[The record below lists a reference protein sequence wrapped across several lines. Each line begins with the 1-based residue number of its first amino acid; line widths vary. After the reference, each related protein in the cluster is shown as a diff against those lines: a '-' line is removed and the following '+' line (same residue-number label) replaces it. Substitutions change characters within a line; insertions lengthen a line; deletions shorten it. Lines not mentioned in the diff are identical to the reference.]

1 MQWICQL
8 VVLSLMLC
16 SPVFAATPS
25 NSETFNCNDCHDDAE
40 YLKGFAESVHGLNGC
55 TSCHISLPNQEG
67 HPVSAANVSQ
77 IDCARCHRKEGA
89 AHSSSVH
96 QNEGFGC
103 VDCHSE
109 IHTQSAWNGVKQTAV
124 DTCQTCHA
132 KDEYTESVHGIAI
145 ASGNSDSA
153 ACHDCHGL
161 HTVRGHSVVPES
173 EGQEFH
179 SDPCISCH
187 GDREKMARND
197 VLFGTVSSFVD
208 SYHGKSYSLGSTRPA
223 AGCADCHNSH
233 LVLPASNPSS
243 SVNSNNLVATCA
255 KCHADATPLFTE
267 FYAHGD
273 QHDSEN
279 YPLMYWTFLG
289 MTSLLVGTFA
299 LFWLHSILWMFR
311 GFVDTRQKLAAQAR
325 GEGEVIPSAHKQYR
339 RFSKRHIF
347 FHLVVIVSF
356 LGLSLTGLPL
366 KFSDQAWAQTLMS
379 FFGGVEFAGLLH
391 RACAVL
397 TFYYFIGALLMTFDF
412 LFISKKAKGNW
423 LQRLFGPDSLMPNFK
438 DLRDLTAMIK
448 WFMFRG
454 PLPKF
459 ERWTYW
465 EKFDFLAVFWGMF
478 AIGGS
483 GLLLWFPEIF
493 GQFLPGWVFN
503 VATIVHSD
511 EALLAT
517 GFIFTVHF
525 FNTHGRPGKFPM
537 DFVIFNGRI
546 SKEEF
551 IEERGAQW
559 ERYEKE
565 GIIED
570 FEVSKPSH
578 VLYEFV
584 MKSFGFLAFFTGLAL
599 AFLMFVAFITG

>member
-1 MQWICQL
+1 MQWISQL
-8 VVLSLMLC
+8 VILLLLFC
-16 SPVFAATPS
+16 SPAFAASQATVAS
-25 NSETFNCNDCHDDAE
+25 DNCVDCHTEDQ
-40 YLKGFAESVHGLNGC
+40 YQQGFTSSVHGLNGC

-67 HPVSAANVSQ
+67 HPVSASNTSQ
-77 IDCARCHRKEGA
+77 IDCGRCHRAEEA
-89 AHSSSVH
+89 AHATSVH
-96 QNEGFGC
+96 QSAELGC
-103 VDCHSE
+103 KDCHLE
-109 IHTQSAWNGVKQTAV
+109 IHTQRAWNGVKQTAV
-124 DTCQTCHA
+124 DICQTCHSI
-132 KDEYTESVHGIAI
+132 DDYTKSIHGQAV
-145 ASGNSDSA
+145 ASGNQDSA
-153 ACHDCHGL
+153 ACPDCHSMHAVQATSTL
-161 HTVRGHSVVPES
+161 SLNQATKV
-173 EGQEFH
+173 
-179 SDPCISCH
+179 CIGCH
-187 GDREKMARND
+187 DDSKKMARNG
-197 VLFGTVSSFVD
+197 VPFGRVKSFVD
-208 SYHGKSYSLGSTRPA
+208 SYHGKSYSLGSTKPA
-223 AGCADCHNSH
+223 AGCADCHNAH
-233 LVLPASNPSS
+233 LVLPESDPAS
-243 SVNSNNLVATCA
+243 SVNSANMVTTCA
-255 KCHADATPLFTE
+255 KCHPAATPLFTK

-273 QHDSEN
+273 EHDSKN
-279 YPLMYWTFLG
+279 YPVLYWTFLG
-289 MTSLLVGTFA
+289 MTGLLVGTFA
-299 LFWLHSILWMFR
+299 LFWLHSVLWMFR

-325 GEGEVIPSAHKQYR
+325 GEGEVIPAAHKQYR

-347 FHLVVIVSF
+347 FHIIVIVSF

-366 KFSDQAWAQTLMS
+366 KFSDQAWAETLMS
-379 FFGGVEFAGLLH
+379 FFGGVELAGLLH

-397 TFYYFIGALLMTFDF
+397 TFYYFLAALLMTFDF
-412 LFISKKAKGNW
+412 LFISKKPKGNW

-438 DLRDLTAMIK
+438 DLRDLNGMIK
-448 WFMFRG
+448 WFLFRG

-483 GLLLWFPEIF
+483 GLMLWFPEFF

-559 ERYEKE
+559 ERYQKD
-565 GIIED
+565 GIIEE

-578 VLYEFV
+578 IIYEFI

-599 AFLMFVAFITG
+599 AFLMFVAFITGR